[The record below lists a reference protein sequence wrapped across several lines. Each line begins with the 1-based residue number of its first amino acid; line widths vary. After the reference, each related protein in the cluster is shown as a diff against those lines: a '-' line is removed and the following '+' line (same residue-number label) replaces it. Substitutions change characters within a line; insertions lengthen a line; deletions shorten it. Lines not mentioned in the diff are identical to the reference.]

1 MVEDII
7 SSNFIIF
14 MNKYLI
20 RVCTNALLLFKK
32 DIQVLGRNI
41 DLLRGGH
48 KSNISE
54 LNKLFDIH
62 CKITNEKIGVSCDD
76 LVSFYE
82 DITEEQLSHEI
93 KVELNFIYSKK
104 DIEKIF
110 IFIINNVNS
119 DKKLLL
125 LELLFNAISF
135 EKYKKLYILRASYF
149 DGYDYIDHFVYETMC
164 NIIYKESV
172 YYLQKKRTVSN
183 DEIVNDVQEIIKKN
197 SFDSIKKVYLFGSY
211 AKGTNDEFSD
221 ADLLFIFDDETEA
234 IVLCPIIKDIL
245 KEDYEI
251 DCDIVPAIDGHLDEF
266 DLHAV
271 EYGSLICQNELT

>member
-7 SSNFIIF
+7 SSTFIIF

-32 DIQVLGRNI
+32 DIQVLGNDI
-41 DLLRGGH
+41 DLLRDGH

-62 CKITNEKIGVSCDD
+62 CKITNEKTRVSCDD
-76 LVSFYE
+76 LVRFYE

-110 IFIINNVNS
+110 IFIINNINS

-135 EKYKKLYILRASYF
+135 EQYKKLYLFRSSYF
-149 DGYDYIDHFVYETMC
+149 DGYDYIDHFAYEKMC
-164 NIIYKESV
+164 NIINKESD
-172 YYLQKKRTVSN
+172 YYLEKKRKVTV
-183 DEIVNDVQEIIKKN
+183 DEIKNNLEEVIKKN
-197 SFDSIKKVYLFGSY
+197 SFDPIKKVYLFGSY

-221 ADLLFIFDDETEA
+221 VDLLLVFDDETDA

-251 DCDIVPAIDGHLDEF
+251 DSDIVPAIDGQLDEF

-271 EYGSLICQNELT
+271 EYGILIYQNE